1 MKQISKKQQLHKTR
15 LIKKLNNQFDS
26 FINTVK
32 ETYKQPECDIINT
45 LKNM

>member
-1 MKQISKKQQLHKTR
+1 MKQISKKQQIHKTR

-26 FINTVK
+26 FINNVK
-32 ETYKQPECDIINT
+32 ESYKQPECDIINI